1 MAWIWNLH
9 WVYFL
14 IYEVGQPFYEI
25 DHVTFSKN
33 VFWSVNFGLSFYQ
46 VYSTQMS
53 TLSLVY
59 MLTFLLRSWTHSK
72 FQEKSR
78 EQIHD
83 IVLWP
88 HFSRR
93 IPNVSFEQKLKIFAD
108 SMYKRVITSCTC
120 VDVSDFKHSVVKIFL
135 LNIWSEYQKLVYKF
149 QVFLK
154 M

>member
-53 TLSLVY
+53 TLSLAY

-83 IVLWP
+83 IALWP

-120 VDVSDFKHSVVKIFL
+120 VDVSDFKHRVVKMFL